1 MVTAEVGWLS
11 LMVTME
17 VQMGLCEVSLMVTV
31 EVW

>member
-17 VQMGLCEVSLMVTV
+17 VRMGLCEVSLMVGGG
-31 EVW
+31 